1 MTIVLDH
8 ATVRFQDRTVL
19 DDISVSIAEQRIGI
33 IGDNGSGKSTFA
45 RLLNGLLLPDQGTVL
60 VDGLDTRTAGREVR
74 ARVGFLFQNPDN
86 QIVMQ
91 TVAEDVALGLKP
103 LKLPAVE
110 VDRRVAETLNR
121 FSLSQLAD
129 RSAHLLSGGEKQLV
143 ALAGVMIAEPDILIC
158 DEPTT
163 LLDRRNAAVVMRLLE
178 SLSCGL

>member
-86 QIVMQ
+86 QIVLP
-91 TVAEDVALGLKP
+91 TVAEDVALGL
-103 LKLPAVE
+103 
-110 VDRRVAETLNR
+110 
-121 FSLSQLAD
+121 
-129 RSAHLLSGGEKQLV
+129 
-143 ALAGVMIAEPDILIC
+143 
-158 DEPTT
+158 
-163 LLDRRNAAVVMRLLE
+163 
-178 SLSCGL
+178 